1 VPEQNGTQVLEP
13 IVPSKTS
20 EVEHCRRNSI
30 GKDPAEEKCGH
41 VSLDEDY
48 MDKKEELDDSDWE
61 DGTVAMDDHSM
72 TIELNV
78 TPDSSVQKQI
88 RRASAKDKASCY
100 L

>member
-1 VPEQNGTQVLEP
+1 
-13 IVPSKTS
+13 
-20 EVEHCRRNSI
+20 
-30 GKDPAEEKCGH
+30 
-41 VSLDEDY
+41 